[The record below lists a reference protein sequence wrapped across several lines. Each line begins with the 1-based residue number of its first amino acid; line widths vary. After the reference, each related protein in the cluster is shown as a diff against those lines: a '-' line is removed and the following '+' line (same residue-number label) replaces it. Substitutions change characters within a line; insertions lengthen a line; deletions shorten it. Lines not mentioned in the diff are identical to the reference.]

1 MNGFTALTPIVLSEL
16 YPDMR
21 GMDIFKRN
29 SDGIFVYKI
38 MVFRL
43 YFVAY
48 NNFFC
53 DYT

>member
-1 MNGFTALTPIVLSEL
+1 MNGFTALAPIVLSEL

-21 GMDIFKRN
+21 GIDRFKRN

-38 MVFRL
+38 MAFRL

-48 NNFFC
+48 NNFFSEC
-53 DYT
+53 T